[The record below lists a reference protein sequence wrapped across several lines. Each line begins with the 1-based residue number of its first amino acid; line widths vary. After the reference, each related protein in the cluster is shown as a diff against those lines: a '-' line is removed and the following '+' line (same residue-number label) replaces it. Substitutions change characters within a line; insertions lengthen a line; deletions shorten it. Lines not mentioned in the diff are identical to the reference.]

1 MHRLRRKLS
10 YDVRLTLAV
19 LVASVLPWLLLLFSL
34 RMAGISGYLIALVAV
49 LHGMVVAY
57 CAYYVYSRTT
67 FQLRTV
73 SNLLDAMV
81 RGDYSLRGTPAA
93 QHDSLS
99 ELIGLINRL
108 ANTLSEQKLETR
120 ESQLLL
126 NRVISQVDF
135 AILIVD
141 DGGRVGVANP
151 AASRLLAP
159 GGDELIGR
167 PAQEFGLT
175 LATAAGVS
183 QRHELNLPDGRGKFY
198 VMAERFSANQR
209 EHRLVFI
216 TDIQRLLRDEER
228 QAWQSLVR
236 VLGHEINNSLSPIA
250 SIADTLTRLTR
261 RGLQP
266 DDSERL
272 REGLGVIIER
282 SQSLTGFLHRYHQ
295 LTKLPAPQ
303 REPAPLAA
311 MIARVAALFEGHRI
325 DTAGPPA
332 LQIFVDPAQFEQ
344 LLVNLLKN
352 AIEAS
357 APEEPVEISWSVEP
371 GRVRIAIR
379 DRGPGLSDTRN
390 LFVPYYSTK
399 PGGSGIGLFLSRQ
412 IAFNHDGEV
421 QLHNHGDGRG
431 AEAVI
436 WVPHHSGERLR
447 PGGD

>member
-1 MHRLRRKLS
+1 MSRLRRTLS

-19 LVASVLPWLLLLFSL
+19 LVAGLLPWLLLIVSL
-34 RMAGISGYLIALVAV
+34 RMARVSGYLVALVAV

-93 QHDSLS
+93 QQDGLS
-99 ELIGLINRL
+99 ELIQLINRL

-141 DGGRVGVANP
+141 DGGRIGVANA

-159 GGDELIGR
+159 AGDELVGR
-167 PAQEFGLT
+167 SAQELGLT
-175 LATAAGVS
+175 LAAVADAP

-198 VMAERFSANQR
+198 VLAERFSANQR

-236 VLGHEINNSLSPIA
+236 VLGHEINNSLSPIS
-250 SIADTLTRLTR
+250 SIADTLTRMTR

-266 DDSERL
+266 DDGERL
-272 REGLGVIIER
+272 REGLGVIVER
-282 SQSLTGFLHRYHQ
+282 SQSLAGFLHRYRQ

-311 MIARVAALFEGHRI
+311 MIARVAALFEGRRI
-325 DTAGPPA
+325 TADGPPA
-332 LQIFVDPAQFEQ
+332 LQVFVDAAQFEQ

-357 APEEPVEISWSVEP
+357 APEQPVDVRWSVEP

-379 DRGPGLSDTRN
+379 DHGPGLSDTRN

-421 QLHNHGDGRG
+421 QLHNHGDGPG

-436 WVPHHSGERLR
+436 WVPHHSGDR
-447 PGGD
+447 PRPVVD

>member
-19 LVASVLPWLLLLFSL
+19 LVAGVLPWLLLLASL
-34 RMAGISGYLIALVAV
+34 RMAGVSGYLIALVAV

-93 QHDSLS
+93 QQDGLS
-99 ELIGLINRL
+99 ELIQLINRL

-159 GGDELIGR
+159 DGGELIGR
-167 PAQEFGLT
+167 PAHEFGLS
-175 LATAAGVS
+175 LATVASVS

-272 REGLGVIIER
+272 REGLSVIIER

-311 MIARVAALFEGHRI
+311 MVARVAALFEGRRI

-332 LQIFVDPAQFEQ
+332 LQVFVDPAQFEQ

-357 APEEPVEISWSVEP
+357 APGEPVEILWSVEP

-379 DRGPGLSDTRN
+379 DHGPGLSDTRN

-421 QLHNHGDGRG
+421 QLHNHGDGHG

-436 WVPHHSGERLR
+436 WLPHHSGERPR
-447 PGGD
+447 PGAD

>member
-1 MHRLRRKLS
+1 MHRLRHKLS
-10 YDVRLTLAV
+10 YDIRLTLAV
-19 LVASVLPWLLLLFSL
+19 LVAGLLPWLLLLVSL

-99 ELIGLINRL
+99 ELIQLINRL

-159 GGDELIGR
+159 DGGELIGR
-167 PAQEFGLT
+167 PAHEFGLS
-175 LATAAGVS
+175 LATVAGVS
-183 QRHELNLPDGRGKFY
+183 QRHELNLPDGRGKFH

-266 DDSERL
+266 EDSERL

-303 REPAPLAA
+303 REPTPLAA
-311 MIARVAALFEGHRI
+311 MVARVAALFEGRRI
-325 DTAGPPA
+325 DTAGPQE
-332 LQIFVDPAQFEQ
+332 LQVFVDPAQFEQ

-352 AIEAS
+352 AFEAS
-357 APEEPVEISWSVEP
+357 APDDPVEIHWSVEP

-379 DRGPGLSDTRN
+379 DHGPGLSDTSN

-421 QLHNHGDGRG
+421 QLHNHDNGHG

-436 WVPHHSGERLR
+436 WVPHHSGERPRL
-447 PGGD
+447 GAG